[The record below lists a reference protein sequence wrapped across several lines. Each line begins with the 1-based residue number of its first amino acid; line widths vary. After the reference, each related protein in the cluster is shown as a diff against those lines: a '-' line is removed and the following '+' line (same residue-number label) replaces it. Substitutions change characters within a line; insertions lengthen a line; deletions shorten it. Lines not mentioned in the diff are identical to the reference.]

1 MPTLRFGDF
10 STEIAENE
18 TALDALLRTGAPV
31 SYACKAGSCGSCML
45 RAVDG
50 DLPSTAQTGLK
61 DTWKARRYFLA
72 CMCRPANNLTAAPVG
87 SDAQVSASIAAL
99 EPLSADVMRVRVA
112 FTEPFEFRAGQYITL
127 LREDGL
133 ARSYSIASLP
143 DDGHLDLHIR
153 CLPNGRMSEWIRK
166 QAQPGDRIRVLGPS
180 GDCFYIAKDPEQPLL
195 LAGTGTGLAPLYGV
209 LLDALNSNHSGP
221 IHLFHG
227 AVNESGLYL
236 RDELTRIASK
246 YSNVDYVPTLLERDG
261 PLDQVILNRFPK
273 FSGWRAFLCGDPTL
287 VQSLKKKLFLR
298 GADLRNIH
306 ADAFIPA
313 A

>member
-1 MPTLRFGDF
+1 M
-10 STEIAENE
+10 EIAQHE
-18 TALDALLRTGAPV
+18 TALDALLRAGAPV
-31 SYACKAGSCGSCML
+31 SYVCKAGSCGSCML
-45 RAVDG
+45 QAVDG
-50 DLPSTAQTGLK
+50 DLPAPSQTGLK
-61 DTWKARRYFLA
+61 EAWKERRYFLA
-72 CMCRPANNLTAAPVG
+72 CMCKPASDLTARPVG
-87 SDAQVSASIAAL
+87 ADAQISANIAAL
-99 EPLSADVMRVRVA
+99 EPLSANVMRVRVA
-112 FTEPFEFRAGQYITL
+112 CTDPFDFRAGQYITL
-127 LREDGL
+127 MREDGL

-153 CLPNGRMSEWIRK
+153 CLPNGRMSEWIHTHAR
-166 QAQPGDRIRVLGPS
+166 PGDNVRVLGPS
-180 GDCFYIAKDPEQPLL
+180 GDCFYIPKAPEQPLL

-209 LLDALNSNHSGP
+209 LRDAVRHHHSGP

-227 AVNESGLYL
+227 AINESGLYL
-236 RDELTRIASK
+236 RDELARIAST
-246 YSNVDYVPTLLERDG
+246 YSNVDYIPTLLERDG

-273 FSGWRAFLCGDPTL
+273 FAGWRAYLCGDPAL

>member
-18 TALDALLRTGAPV
+18 TALDALIRTGAPV

-45 RAVDG
+45 KAVDG
-50 DLPSTAQTGLK
+50 DLPDLAQTGLK
-61 DTWKARRYFLA
+61 DAWKARRYFLA
-72 CMCRPANNLTAAPVG
+72 CMCRPASDLTAAAVG
-87 SDAQVSASIAAL
+87 SDAQVAASIAAL
-99 EPLSADVMRVRVA
+99 EPLSADVMRVRIA
-112 FTEPFEFRAGQYITL
+112 YAEPFDFRAGQYITL

-143 DDGHLDLHIR
+143 EEGHLDLHVR

-166 QAQPGDRIRVLGPS
+166 QARSGDRVRVLGPS
-180 GDCFYIAKDPEQPLL
+180 GDCFYVGNDREQPLL

-209 LLDALNSNHSGP
+209 LRDAINQNHSGP

-227 AVNESGLYL
+227 AINDAGLYL
-236 RDELTRIASK
+236 RDELTKIAQT
-246 YSNVDYVPTLLERDG
+246 YSNVEYTPTLLERDG

-273 FSGWRAFLCGDPTL
+273 FVGWRAYLCGDPAL

-298 GADLRNIH
+298 GGELRNIH